1 MLNRTQRIASVLAVL
16 FLISACA
23 TMKTPPEP
31 PEVRSQKRWDAL
43 LVDDHAAAY
52 SYLSPGY
59 RSTVSIDDFRLAMMA
74 RTIRWAGATVVRT
87 RDCEELRCVV
97 IVKVDYIAR
106 TRLPGVG
113 SYAMSQGAE
122 ENWIN
127 MDGVWYFVPN
137 AIR

>member
-1 MLNRTQRIASVLAVL
+1 MNRIRPIASVLAIL
-16 FLISACA
+16 FLLSACA
-23 TMKTPPEP
+23 AMRPPPEP
-31 PEVRSQKRWDAL
+31 PEERSQKRWDAL
-43 LVDDHAAAY
+43 IANDYETAY
-52 SYLSPGY
+52 SYFSPGY

-87 RDCEELRCVV
+87 HDCEELRCVV

-113 SYAMSQGAE
+113 SYAMAQGAE

-137 AIR
+137 VIR